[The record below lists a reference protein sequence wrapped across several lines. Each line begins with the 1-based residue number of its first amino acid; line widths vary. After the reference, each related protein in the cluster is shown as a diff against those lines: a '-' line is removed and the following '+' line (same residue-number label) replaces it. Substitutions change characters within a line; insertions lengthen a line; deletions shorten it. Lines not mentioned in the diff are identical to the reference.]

1 MKTLLL
7 FSMLA
12 VVIASC
18 SSRSNNTLVGL
29 YQDIDNA
36 IDSSNDVVAK
46 REARINSLK
55 KQFANAKT
63 SERSCN
69 LADDIFNGYTS
80 YNNDSA
86 VAWALRG
93 IKIAESI
100 GNTAMRN
107 SSMLNLVEQY
117 TKSGYFNEAGRY
129 FNQLHSSGMTK
140 SQLIQYYNVGS
151 DLYGNTGYASE
162 DPDIKQEYTNKSMSM
177 RDSMYA
183 LVSKQSTIY
192 LNNRV
197 QQLTNDMKL
206 DEALK
211 VSDQW
216 LNNVKVGSHDYAI
229 AAYYRSE
236 IFRKKKN
243 IELQK
248 EWLARSAAADISN
261 AVMDQASLWMLAAII
276 YDEGDID
283 RAYKYMTFSWH
294 CVSQFSNHKRAW
306 DVTPILSVINNSY
319 QQKTESANCRLTA
332 ITLIATLLLIVS
344 VCLLVYVQKKRKQ
357 LSKARNALAESNKQ
371 LCATNDKLRQVNAD
385 LHESDRVKD
394 KYIGKFFSICSDY
407 IEKLDNFRSKV
418 RRKLKARQT
427 QDVMAMT
434 DPEDMRKVEYKE
446 LMDNFD
452 DIFLSLYPNFVEE
465 FNALLK
471 PGCEIRP
478 TGNEKLNTTL
488 RIFALI
494 RLGITESSRIAEIL
508 GYSPNSVYNYR
519 TRAKNMS
526 AVPRKEFEDRI
537 KAVSIISE
545 NTTEDSITGPS
556 DNR

>member
-1 MKTLLL
+1 MKKLLL

-36 IDSSNDVVAK
+36 IDSSNDVIAK

-100 GNTAMRN
+100 GNTAMRI

-151 DLYGNTGYASE
+151 DLYGNTGYASV

-216 LNNVKVGSHDYAI
+216 LKNEKVGSHDYAI

-243 IELQK
+243 
-248 EWLARSAAADISN
+248 
-261 AVMDQASLWMLAAII
+261 
-276 YDEGDID
+276 
-283 RAYKYMTFSWH
+283 
-294 CVSQFSNHKRAW
+294 
-306 DVTPILSVINNSY
+306 
-319 QQKTESANCRLTA
+319 
-332 ITLIATLLLIVS
+332 TLIPQHFDLTL
-344 VCLLVYVQKKRKQ
+344 
-357 LSKARNALAESNKQ
+357 
-371 LCATNDKLRQVNAD
+371 
-385 LHESDRVKD
+385 
-394 KYIGKFFSICSDY
+394 F
-407 IEKLDNFRSKV
+407 
-418 RRKLKARQT
+418 
-427 QDVMAMT
+427 
-434 DPEDMRKVEYKE
+434 
-446 LMDNFD
+446 
-452 DIFLSLYPNFVEE
+452 
-465 FNALLK
+465 
-471 PGCEIRP
+471 
-478 TGNEKLNTTL
+478 
-488 RIFALI
+488 
-494 RLGITESSRIAEIL
+494 
-508 GYSPNSVYNYR
+508 
-519 TRAKNMS
+519 
-526 AVPRKEFEDRI
+526 
-537 KAVSIISE
+537 IS
-545 NTTEDSITGPS
+545 T
-556 DNR
+556 